1 MTCSFVAAARARRI
15 LFNALM
21 VGAIPLAARPA
32 LAQNPQPAVNLPP
45 IVSTAEGADVEIRGL
60 IVARRGDEMYVRAGS
75 GLHVVTLTDSTGVV
89 APSGLFKSDK
99 KHYDASVLIP
109 GLGVTVNGTGMSDG
123 RLLARRV
130 KFAKEALKVAQQI
143 EAGGEVVR
151 ADVDQLKTRADSSD
165 ARISRTSDSLN
176 AVGQR
181 MMDSAHAIHERISS
195 LDEYSTKATATV
207 NFKTGSAKL
216 SDEAK
221 SALDQLVA
229 NATSLNGYMIQVFG
243 YADATGADK
252 VNQRLSDARA
262 ETVVDY
268 LVQEKNIPPRRILNP
283 TGFGESRAI
292 GSNRTASGRAMN
304 RRAEV
309 QVLINTG
316 ISGGPGAKEP

>member
-15 LFNALM
+15 LFNSLI
-21 VGAIPLAARPA
+21 VGAIPIAARPA

-45 IVSTAEGADVEIRGL
+45 IVSTAEGADAEIRGL
-60 IVARRGDEMYVRAGS
+60 IVARRGDEMYVRASS
-75 GLHVVTLTDSTGVV
+75 GIHVVTLTDSTGVV

-151 ADVDQLKTRADSSD
+151 ADVRIARTADSV
-165 ARISRTSDSLN
+165 N
-176 AVGQR
+176 ALGQR
-181 MMDSAHAIHERISS
+181 MMDSAHALHERISS

-229 NATSLNGYMIQVFG
+229 SATGVNGYLIQVFG
-243 YADATGADK
+243 YADATGPDK
-252 VNQRLSDARA
+252 VNQRLSDLRA
-262 ETVVDY
+262 EMVVDY

-309 QVLINTG
+309 QVLVNTG